1 MEILELQIT
10 LTKIEISTNGL
21 NGRMKDSVN

>member
-1 MEILELQIT
+1 MEILELQII
-10 LTKIEISTNGL
+10 LTEIEISTNGL